1 MEINVNLKSK
11 SYKVIIEKGILSKV
25 NNFINKDKKILI
37 VSDDLVPFNYIQ
49 CVQNQ
54 FNNAY
59 TYIFEHGE
67 KSKNFDTYLNIINTL
82 MKNNFSRHD
91 YVIALG
97 GGVVG
102 DVAGFASMTYK
113 RGLHFINI
121 PTTTLSM
128 VDSSIGG
135 KTAIN
140 YNSTKNVI
148 GGFYQPDIVLI
159 DVNTLF
165 TLPKRHFIN
174 GTIEALKTGLLGDKE
189 LFDILK
195 NSDFKDNYEEIIY
208 RSLMFKKKIVEED
221 EKENGIRKILNFG
234 HTFGHAIEAYYHM
247 NGFLHGEAIGIGML
261 LVSKDKPYYQDL
273 KDILNKWK
281 VNTNINIGDENKILK
296 LIENDKK
303 CDNNM
308 VDLIIVD
315 DFNKVKIE
323 PTLVNDLYKY
333 LGAE

>member
-59 TYIFEHGE
+59 TYIFQHGE
-67 KSKNFDTYLNIINTL
+67 KNKNFDTYLNIINTL

-113 RGLHFINI
+113 RGLHFVNI

-189 LFDILK
+189 LLWNYYFFVEADGDINSSDGQDMIKELSSVCDRLK
-195 NSDFKDNYEEIIY
+195 VVGTYYSYI
-208 RSLMFKKKIVEED
+208 
-221 EKENGIRKILNFG
+221 EK
-234 HTFGHAIEAYYHM
+234 
-247 NGFLHGEAIGIGML
+247 
-261 LVSKDKPYYQDL
+261 
-273 KDILNKWK
+273 
-281 VNTNINIGDENKILK
+281 
-296 LIENDKK
+296 
-303 CDNNM
+303 
-308 VDLIIVD
+308 
-315 DFNKVKIE
+315 
-323 PTLVNDLYKY
+323 
-333 LGAE
+333 